1 MICGV
6 KVADRFA
13 ISRSLRIA
21 TIGLAMAVGSGVANV
36 RGDDAYRQTVTQRA
50 EGIVKSL
57 GIDDDSQRDRIVE
70 LIADQYV
77 ALNGAH
83 AARDA
88 ALKADGVNP
97 QAVQDASARVVV
109 EHHRKFVAALS
120 AELTPEQVDGV
131 KNGMTYGVVPITYAG
146 YLRLLPDL
154 SDELKRMILANL
166 LEARE
171 YAMDAGSSDEKHGWF
186 GKYKGRINN
195 RLSAAGIDMKQAER
209 DLAARETAARETAAR
224 ETAARES
231 AESIKN

>member
-88 ALKADGVNP
+88 ALKAEGANA
-97 QAVQDASARVVV
+97 QAVQDASARAVI

-131 KNGMTYGVVPITYAG
+131 KNGMSYGVVPITYAG
-146 YLRLLPDL
+146 YQKLLPDL

-209 DLAARETAARETAAR
+209 DLAARETVAKEAAARGSA
-224 ETAARES
+224 ES
-231 AESIKN
+231 AEN

>member
-13 ISRSLRIA
+13 ISRSLQIA
-21 TIGLAMAVGSGVANV
+21 AIGLAMAVGSGVANAQ
-36 RGDDAYRQTVTQRA
+36 GDDAYRQTVTQRA
-50 EGIVKSL
+50 EGIVKPL
-57 GIDDDSQRDRIVE
+57 GINDDSQRGRIVE

-77 ALNGAH
+77 ALNDAH
-83 AARDA
+83 AARDV
-88 ALKADGVNP
+88 ALKAEGANA

-131 KNGMTYGVVPITYAG
+131 KNGMTYGVVPITFAG
-146 YLRLLPDL
+146 YQKLLPDL
-154 SDELKRMILANL
+154 SDDLKRMILANL

-209 DLAARETAARETAAR
+209 DLAAREASARETA
-224 ETAARES
+224 ES
-231 AESIKN
+231 AKN

>member
-13 ISRSLRIA
+13 ISRSLRFA
-21 TIGLAMAVGSGVANV
+21 AIGLAMAVGSGFANTQ
-36 RGDDAYRQTVTQRA
+36 GDDAYRRTVTQRA
-50 EGIVKSL
+50 EGIVKPL
-57 GIDDDSQRDRIVE
+57 GINDNSQRRRIVE

-77 ALNGAH
+77 ALNDAH

-88 ALKADGVNP
+88 ALKAEGANI

-131 KNGMTYGVVPITYAG
+131 KNGMTYGVVPITFAG

-154 SDELKRMILANL
+154 SDDLKRMILANL

-171 YAMDAGSSDEKHGWF
+171 YAMDAGSSDAKHGWF

-209 DLAARETAARETAAR
+209 DLAARETAAKKAAAR
-224 ETAARES
+224 ETTTRES
-231 AESIKN
+231 AESAKN